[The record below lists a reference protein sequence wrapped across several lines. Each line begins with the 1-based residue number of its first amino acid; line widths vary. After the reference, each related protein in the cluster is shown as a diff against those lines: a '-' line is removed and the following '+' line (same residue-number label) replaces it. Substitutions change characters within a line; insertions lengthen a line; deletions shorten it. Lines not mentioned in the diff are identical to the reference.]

1 MRLSHACL
9 ATFFLVSMN
18 AAAQDAYT
26 GFWKGNCDQAFGL
39 QIMPAAG
46 GEYSVS
52 FCGPGGCFEPGTY
65 RPNTKLADDPLYQVV
80 SASHIKV
87 LGRDG
92 WSDYYKCTAETHPTL
107 RYKDC
112 PEDASSKL
120 QSAEKP
126 AKKCSG

>member
-1 MRLSHACL
+1 MRLSHVCITTVFL
-9 ATFFLVSMN
+9 ASVN
-18 AAAQDAYT
+18 AVAQDAYT
-26 GFWKGNCDQAFGL
+26 GFWKGNCSDAFGL
-39 QIMPAAG
+39 QIMPASEG
-46 GEYSVS
+46 QYSVS

-65 RPNTKLADDPLYQVV
+65 RPDTRLSGDPMYQVV

-92 WSDYYKCTAETHPTL
+92 WSDYYKCTTETHPIL
-107 RYKDC
+107 RYKEC
-112 PEDASSKL
+112 PDDTAPKL